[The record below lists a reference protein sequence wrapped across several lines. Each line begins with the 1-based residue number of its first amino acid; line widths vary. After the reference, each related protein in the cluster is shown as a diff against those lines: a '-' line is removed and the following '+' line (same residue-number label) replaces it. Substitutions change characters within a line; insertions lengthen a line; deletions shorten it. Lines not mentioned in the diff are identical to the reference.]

1 LSTTKKR
8 LRKTS
13 VSPDEVQDLVS
24 PDDVEGLV
32 PQQSL
37 ANEFD
42 EVALGH
48 QGQAPSETGLSDVP
62 ITVESVNSIP
72 IPQVQETLK
81 TILDEFTGLSDEE
94 EELTTAASLDRVPI
108 PGGKEGLPAF
118 EF

>member
-1 LSTTKKR
+1 MSTTKKR

-37 ANEFD
+37 GNEFD

-62 ITVESVNSIP
+62 ITVESVNSVP
-72 IPQVQETLK
+72 IPQSQETLE
-81 TILDEFTGLSDEE
+81 TILDEFTDEE
-94 EELTTAASLDRVPI
+94 EELSTAASLDRVPI